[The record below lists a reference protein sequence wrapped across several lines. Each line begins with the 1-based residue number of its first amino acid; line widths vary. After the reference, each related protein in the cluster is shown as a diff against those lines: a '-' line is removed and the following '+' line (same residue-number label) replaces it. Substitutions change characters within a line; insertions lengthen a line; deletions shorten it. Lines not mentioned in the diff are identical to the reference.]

1 MIKTPFKKQS
11 KSPRT
16 MVFFYLIMM
25 LSFALLYYFVFDPL
39 KEEYWSLYMTT
50 ISLFIT
56 ALTLSTICW
65 KLDAGVIQKDNSL
78 DFIDL
83 LEQFEAN
90 CLCPECNVI
99 RTPRSRHCNV
109 CNQCVDRFDHHC
121 PWINNCVGRR
131 YLVL

>member
-16 MVFFYLIMM
+16 MIFYFTIMF
-25 LSFALLYYFVFDPL
+25 LSFLLLFMFVFPPV
-39 KEEYWSLYMTT
+39 KYVYYHLYLTCA
-50 ISLFIT
+50 SLFGASMIL
-56 ALTLSTICW
+56 AIICW
-65 KLDAGVIQKDNSL
+65 LRDPGVIEKDSEL

-99 RTPRSRHCNV
+99 RTPRSRHCNI
-109 CNQCVDRFDHHC
+109 CNRCVDRFDHHC
-121 PWINNCVGRR
+121 PWINNCVGKR
-131 YLVL
+131 